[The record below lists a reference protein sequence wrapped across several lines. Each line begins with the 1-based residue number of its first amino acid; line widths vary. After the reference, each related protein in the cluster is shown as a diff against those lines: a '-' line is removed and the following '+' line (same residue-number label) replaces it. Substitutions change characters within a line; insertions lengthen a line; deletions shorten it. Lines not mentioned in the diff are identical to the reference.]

1 VVKIKENRKLLV
13 PFYLFISFV
22 LFRFLIQFPNKPGWH
37 DYKLAEQNIP
47 LKSIGINQDIKLDA
61 LKIERLKKLKSIIP
75 VNSKI
80 VVSDNTLWGNAFLL
94 SLNPLYLSYVFD
106 EKNTIQVLNKM
117 GNVFLIEDINA
128 PFPNSFLKKMDSLN
142 YIYTI
147 TNIDKEIKLYKINL
161 KKN

>member
-1 VVKIKENRKLLV
+1 L
-13 PFYLFISFV
+13 FYFDFFFSFP
-22 LFRFLIQFPNKPGWH
+22 INSGWH

-80 VVSDNTLWGNAFLL
+80 VVSNNTLWGNAFLL

-106 EKNTIQVLNKM
+106 EKNTIQALNKM
-117 GNVFLIEDINA
+117 GTKCVYLIEDINA
-128 PFPNSFLKKMDSLN
+128 TFSKFFSSKNGL
-142 YIYTI
+142 
-147 TNIDKEIKLYKINL
+147 IKLHLYHN
-161 KKN
+161 